1 MLSSSAGYQRSY
13 DFAFLT
19 SLVPVD
25 GGRGS
30 TSANPNRARCFCQVL
45 ALIAEPSRLG
55 CVRLKASKDCKER
68 RVKGT
73 CNPKADV
80 EVLPSVRE
88 KRHRGSFHAT
98 TVGYASETGISFVG
112 YAIRLMQTSLKV
124 NSASMKSSQSYPVQ
138 TCTSASSSSSATI
151 QHTASKVIQ

>member
-1 MLSSSAGYQRSY
+1 MSSSAAYQRSY

-45 ALIAEPSRLG
+45 ALIAEPSGLG
-55 CVRLKASKDCKER
+55 CVGLKESKDCKER
-68 RVKGT
+68 KVKGT

-80 EVLPSVRE
+80 EIRE